1 MKEELVIRE
10 CQDLETHLNRTRG
23 FTGSLFSMSGMISSG
38 SSGVGA
44 SISDCRVVV
53 NFVKKLIIRVRLRK
67 AKQSKWARSGR
78 EQCGWALLYLY
89 PLFPLFLYRWA
100 VACLLF

>member
-44 SISDCRVVV
+44 SISDCRVV
-53 NFVKKLIIRVRLRK
+53 NFVKKLIIRVRLHK

-89 PLFPLFLYRWA
+89 PLFHLFLYRWA